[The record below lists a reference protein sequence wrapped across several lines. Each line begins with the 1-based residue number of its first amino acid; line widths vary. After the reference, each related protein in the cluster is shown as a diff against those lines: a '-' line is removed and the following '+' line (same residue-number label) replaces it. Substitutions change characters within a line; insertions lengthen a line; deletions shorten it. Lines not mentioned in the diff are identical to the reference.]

1 MMSSAAFVDGH
12 FDKGLAE
19 NLTVLIPKD
28 GRPATKAEPGI
39 FPALGY

>member
-19 NLTVLIPKD
+19 NLIVLIPKD
-28 GRPATKAEPGI
+28 GRPTTKRSKE
-39 FPALGY
+39 FFLL